1 MAAEIFT
8 VRSVIGSVF
17 IIFIFNSGNPTYHK
31 IFQFLAGP
39 FGVPGT
45 LPPSHK
51 VELCEINYR
60 EESRAGLQFVLTF
73 IKVFVIRFVSTRAKK
88 PLIIGSVDSRYQA
101 ADKL

>member
-8 VRSVIGSVF
+8 VRSVIGSVD
-17 IIFIFNSGNPTYHK
+17 NSGNPTYHK
-31 IFQFLAGP
+31 LFQFLAGP

-60 EESRAGLQFVLTF
+60 EESRAGLRFVLT
-73 IKVFVIRFVSTRAKK
+73 
-88 PLIIGSVDSRYQA
+88 
-101 ADKL
+101 